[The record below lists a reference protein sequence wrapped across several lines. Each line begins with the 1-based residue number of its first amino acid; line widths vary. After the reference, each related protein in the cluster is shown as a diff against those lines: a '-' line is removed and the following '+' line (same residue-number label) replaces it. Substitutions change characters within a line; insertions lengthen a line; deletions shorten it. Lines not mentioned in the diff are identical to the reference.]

1 MGDIIAAPDRLSLA
15 EVAALA
21 PAERAAFADA
31 ILGALATLQGEPRQA
46 LRDTG
51 TCAEGRARRIRRRWP
66 PAGRRRPRT
75 RLRAE
80 LADGLAIDWLRLSF
94 VRATYDAALAFAN
107 GDSGATDAHTA
118 EADAALALAQRVVDA
133 RHADLWDAESPWLTE
148 RWSNPTIYG
157 YGYLFQPDS
166 LCHWHRERNQ
176 LRRLLTGAAPADAN
190 CAL

>member
-31 ILGALATLQGEPRQA
+31 ILGALATLQGATSQA

-51 TCAEGRARRIRRRWP
+51 LCPDAPDAPDALAACRATG
-66 PAGRRRPRT
+66 PADP
-75 RLRAE
+75 LRAE
-80 LADGLAIDWLRLSF
+80 LADGLAIDWLRLAF

-107 GDSGATDAHTA
+107 ADAGATEAHVA
-118 EADAALALAQRVVDA
+118 AADAALSLAQRVVDA
-133 RHADLWDAESPWLTE
+133 RHGALWDAESPWLTE
-148 RWSNPTIYG
+148 RWGNPTIYG
-157 YGYLFQPDS
+157 YGYLYQPDS
-166 LCHWHRERNQ
+166 LCHWNREHNQ